1 VFVLHVE
8 RKNNFLSLFI
18 SKIAVIV
25 VDIQSGKREK
35 T

>member
-8 RKNNFLSLFI
+8 RKNKFLSLFI